1 MNISVIGTGYVGL
14 VTGACLSEA
23 GHDVL
28 CADVDED
35 KISQLQ
41 QGDLPIYEEG
51 LEELVQSRMEQD
63 QLGFTTS
70 TSQAV
75 EHGRVIYIAV
85 GTPATDSG
93 APDLTAI
100 EQAAR
105 DIAANLSSYRIIV
118 EKSTVPVNTGERVGT
133 TIERNTDGDV
143 SFDVVSNP
151 EFLAEGS
158 ALEDA
163 RNPHRIVVG
172 VTSDKAE
179 ETMRE
184 IYEPFDAPLI
194 VTDLNSAELIKH
206 ASNSFLAMKISY
218 INAVSRICE
227 ASGADVDEV
236 ARGMGMDPRIGEHF
250 LQAGIGYGGSC
261 FPKDVEAFHNLSKE
275 LGYGFDLLRNVQD
288 INETQR
294 DRVLEKIRNELW
306 VLNNK
311 SIGVL
316 GLSFKPGTD
325 DIRESPGIYLIQD
338 LLEEG
343 CSITGYDPKA
353 IENAREVLDDRINY
367 ASSPY
372 EAAEDAEA
380 LVITTDWPEFGELD
394 LDRLKEE
401 MSLPFLLD
409 ARNMYDPETVRS
421 NGFIYESVGRP

>member
-133 TIERNTDGDV
+133 TIERNTAGDV

>member
-1 MNISVIGTGYVGL
+1 MDISVIGTGYVGL

-28 CADVDED
+28 CADVDEE

-41 QGDLPIYEEG
+41 QGNLPIFEEG

-70 TSQAV
+70 TSKAV

-105 DIAANLSSYRIIV
+105 DIASNLSSYRIIV

-133 TIERNTDGDV
+133 TIERHTERDV

-151 EFLAEGS
+151 EFLSEGS
-158 ALEDA
+158 ALADA

-179 ETMRE
+179 ETMRD

-236 ARGMGMDPRIGEHF
+236 ARGMGMDPRIGPHF

-261 FPKDVEAFHNLSKE
+261 FPKDVEAFHNLSEE
-275 LGYGFDLLRNVQD
+275 LGYDFDLLEHVQE

-294 DRVLEKIRNELW
+294 DRVLEKIRQELW

-325 DIRESPGIYLIQD
+325 DIRESPGIYLIED
-338 LLEEG
+338 LLDEG

-353 IENAREVLDDRINY
+353 IENTRDVLGNRIDY

-372 EAAEDAEA
+372 EAAADAEA

-394 LDRLKEE
+394 LDRLKEN

-409 ARNMYDPETVRS
+409 ARNMYDPEAVRS
-421 NGFIYESVGRP
+421 KGLIYESVGRP